1 MTMTM
6 NSNRRTI
13 LATAAAAFVGL
24 AAGIVLAEETTTPDL
39 KPFLKEVTALVK
51 KHYPDATVT
60 LSDQT
65 IHFEFNTRKFMIHT
79 SLPNGVWQEARE
91 HVGPKR
97 EGLRSEKKSGIMGDI
112 EWYSGPYRGMAA
124 APQSFDEKYF
134 TRLFMAPET
143 QKHDAYLHVN
153 LKYPTDVPE
162 DFLKDFQ
169 SLVNDF
175 EKHILAK
182 AN

>member
-1 MTMTM
+1 MTPV
-6 NSNRRTI
+6 SRRSA
-13 LATAAAAFVGL
+13 LATAVAALVGL
-24 AAGIVLAEETTTPDL
+24 AAGLTHAEQAAAPDL
-39 KPFLKEVTALVK
+39 QPFLKEVTTLVK

-60 LSDQT
+60 FSDQT

-79 SLPNGVWQEARE
+79 PLPSGEWQEARE

-97 EGLRSEKKSGIMGDI
+97 EGFRSLKKSGIMGDLK
-112 EWYSGPYRGMAA
+112 WTSGPYMGMAG

-143 QKHDAYLHVN
+143 LTHDAYLHVT

-175 EKHILAK
+175 EKHIPTKAK
-182 AN
+182 

>member
-1 MTMTM
+1 MTM